1 MRQIGT
7 VSSARDAKRLAD
19 YLLTKGIRCRIDPAD
34 AEAAVWVY
42 DEDQRDE
49 ATRELDEFKEH
60 PADPRYDEASRQA
73 RELERKAEAEEKRY
87 RKNVVEL
94 RTRWDSRSV
103 GRRPVT
109 ILLVA
114 LSCAV
119 ALTSGFGDRADGI
132 ERLSELWFTPP
143 VIVDGRL
150 LGFGYLSATLQ
161 GQWWRLVTPIFIHM
175 FLLHLV
181 FNMFATI
188 DLGSQVEMRLDRGG
202 WRAWSWRSPSSR
214 TCASICMTGRY
225 SAACPAWPSAC
236 SATSGL
242 KAGSSRPRASTCIK
256 PQSW

>member
-94 RTRWDSRSV
+94 RTALGLAQCRPPAGDDLAR
-103 GRRPVT
+103 GAQLRR
-109 ILLVA
+109 
-114 LSCAV
+114 
-119 ALTSGFGDRADGI
+119 
-132 ERLSELWFTPP
+132 
-143 VIVDGRL
+143 
-150 LGFGYLSATLQ
+150 
-161 GQWWRLVTPIFIHM
+161 
-175 FLLHLV
+175 
-181 FNMFATI
+181 
-188 DLGSQVEMRLDRGG
+188 RLDIGI
-202 WRAWSWRSPSSR
+202 W
-214 TCASICMTGRY
+214 
-225 SAACPAWPSAC
+225 
-236 SATSGL
+236 
-242 KAGSSRPRASTCIK
+242 
-256 PQSW
+256 